1 MTKRPTSR
9 HTHGTPLT
17 HGLAEVCLAAA
28 LLLAATG
35 CENEKTQLTL
45 TDLSGDEYRYVERM
59 VVLERAKAVALIDRP
74 AGDALLDSLAAAW
87 GDSSLVETGAGAPGD
102 PVRSEAVATLLRRVL
117 AAERDS
123 FMAAP
128 RADRLQQPLMDPPP
142 PVPDRPPEG
151 EKEPET

>member
-9 HTHGTPLT
+9 PTQGTPLA
-17 HGLAEVCLAAA
+17 HGLAQVCLAVA

-35 CENEKTQLTL
+35 CENEKKQLAL
-45 TDLSGDEYRYVERM
+45 TDLSGDEYRFVERM

-74 AGDALLDSLAAAW
+74 AGDALLDSLAVAW

-102 PVRSEAVATLLRRVL
+102 PVRSEAVATLLREVL

-123 FMAAP
+123 LLAAP
-128 RADRLQQPLMDPPP
+128 RADRLQQPLREPPP
-142 PVPDRPPEG
+142 PVPVSPPEG